1 MPLLVIFGSRTAL
14 EVAEAATASH
24 SREFDSILVHYFEQS
39 AFSSTL
45 APELESKYDRIYFH
59 AGVADVDTKQG
70 IVDAC
75 RKRGWLPFS
84 VIHPTAVISPSATIG
99 GGSFIGA
106 LAVISSHTVIGNH
119 VIVHIHASI
128 GHDATIDEFSSILP
142 GARVSGNVRVGK
154 RVLIGSNAFLNAGV
168 SIGDD
173 SQVDALTYVARDL
186 PPSMIQSVRTS
197 QPIPRLKRENEKR

>member
-1 MPLLVIFGSRTAL
+1 MPLLVIFGKRTAL
-14 EVAEAATASH
+14 EVAEAANASH
-24 SREFDSILVHYFEQS
+24 SREFEEILVQYFEQS
-39 AFSSTL
+39 AFSSTI

-70 IVDAC
+70 IVKEC
-75 RKRGWLPFS
+75 LTRGWHPFS

-99 GGSFIGA
+99 GGSFIGP
-106 LAVISSHTVIGNH
+106 LAVVSSHAVVGSH

-128 GHDATIDEFSSILP
+128 GHDATIEEFSSILP

-186 PPSMIQSVRTS
+186 PSAMIQSVRTP
-197 QPIPRLKRENEKR
+197 QPIPRLKKDYR